1 MITRRF
7 TLAIASTFALAAA
20 PAAAQDQWNW
30 NGNVAAGRTIE
41 IKGVNGSINAV
52 AARGNEVRV
61 TAVKTARRSDTS
73 EVTIEV
79 IEHAGGVTICSVYPS
94 RRGRENECAPGEGG
108 NMNVQNN
115 DVTVE
120 FTVHVP
126 RGVRLDA
133 NTVNGG
139 IEITNIAADV
149 DANTVNGNISVTSGG
164 VVRAQTVNGNIDV
177 AMGRAEWPGALKFE
191 TVNGSVSVAFQGD
204 LNARVRAGTVNGG
217 IETDFPLTVQGRFG
231 PKSVSGTVGS
241 GGRDLEINT
250 VNGSISLLR
259 R

>member
-7 TLAIASTFALAAA
+7 TLAIAALAFAAA

-41 IKGVNGSINAV
+41 IKGVNGSINAI

-61 TAVKTARRSDTS
+61 TAVKTARRSETS
-73 EVTIEV
+73 DVRIEV
-79 IEHAGGVTICSVYPS
+79 IEHSGGVTICAVYPS

-108 NMNVQNN
+108 TMNVQNN
-115 DVTVE
+115 DVTVA

-126 RGVRLDA
+126 RGVKLDA
-133 NTVNGG
+133 NTVNGS

-149 DANTVNGNISVTSGG
+149 NAHTVNGNVTVTSGG
-164 VVRAQTVNGNIDV
+164 LVTAQTVNGNIDV
-177 AMGRAEWPGALKFE
+177 AMGRADWAGALKFE
-191 TVNGSVSVAFQGD
+191 TVNGSVSIAFQGD
-204 LNARVRAGTVNGG
+204 LNARVRAGTVNGS

-231 PKSVSGTVGS
+231 PKSVNGTVGN
-241 GGRDLEINT
+241 GGRELEINT